1 MAEKTF
7 TQEQLDQKLATALDK
22 EAAKA
27 TKAQAAAVKAE
38 TTRILN
44 IIKDAGVSN
53 KEVESKE
60 VKTHVANVLKELT
73 AAVKEAA

>member
-1 MAEKTF
+1 MSKTF
-7 TQEQLDQKLATALDK
+7 TQEQFDQKLEVSLNK
-22 EAAKA
+22 EI
-27 TKAQAAAVKAE
+27 TKAVKAE

-60 VKTHVANVLKELT
+60 VKTHVANVLKELVAEIK
-73 AAVKEAA
+73 AAA